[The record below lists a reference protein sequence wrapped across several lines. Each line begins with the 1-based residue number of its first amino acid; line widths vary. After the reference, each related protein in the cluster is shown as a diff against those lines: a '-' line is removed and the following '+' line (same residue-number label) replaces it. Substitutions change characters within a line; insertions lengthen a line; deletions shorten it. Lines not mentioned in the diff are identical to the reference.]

1 MKIRLPVFA
10 QLLAGIRTQELLT
23 YLPDFPHDSIVQCL
37 IKLSFSITAARQFR
51 IHTGF
56 PFQPSILPDSTSLK
70 RILLSD

>member
-37 IKLSFSITAARQFR
+37 IKLSFSITAARHR
-51 IHTGF
+51 PTVG
-56 PFQPSILPDSTSLK
+56 K
-70 RILLSD
+70 EYV